1 MIVEERIYTVQ
12 PGKANVWLEH
22 YEKTGWPVQQKH
34 LGRCIGFF
42 ITEIGELNQIVHL
55 WQYDD
60 LAHRERARAEM
71 MKDPDWAVFVAGNPP
86 VIIKQEARVMKP
98 VSFSPLQ

>member
-1 MIVEERIYTVQ
+1 MIVEERIYKIQ

-42 ITEIGELNQIVHL
+42 VSEIGELNLVVHL

-60 LAHRERARAEM
+60 LAHRERARAAM
-71 MKDPDWAVFVAGNPP
+71 MQDPDWALYIKDNPP
-86 VIIKQEARVMKP
+86 VLLAQEARILKP
-98 VSFSPLQ
+98 TSFSPLK